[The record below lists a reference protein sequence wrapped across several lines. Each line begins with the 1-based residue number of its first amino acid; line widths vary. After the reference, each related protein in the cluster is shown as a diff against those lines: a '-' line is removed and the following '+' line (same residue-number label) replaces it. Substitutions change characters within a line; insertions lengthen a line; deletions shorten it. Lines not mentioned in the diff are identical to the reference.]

1 MMCKSVLPSPKTD
14 AKKCIGPVMH
24 EQMPAY
30 TVYIGKTGAFY
41 MKKVENKG
49 NQPAACT
56 GAHHRRND
64 SCISRTEFCR
74 KRGNRIT
81 GSCLMELTTGKILY
95 EKEADTRRS
104 PASVTKI
111 MDHTADHGSNKEWE
125 DHTSG

>member
-1 MMCKSVLPSPKTD
+1 MQKCAAVPKNRCE
-14 AKKCIGPVMH
+14 KCIGPVMH

-41 MKKVENKG
+41 MKG

-81 GSCLMELTTGKILY
+81 GSLPDG
-95 EKEADTRRS
+95 ADDREN
-104 PASVTKI
+104 PV
-111 MDHTADHGSNKEWE
+111 
-125 DHTSG
+125 